1 MRFYCPHCWRDF
13 DQDVRRCPH
22 CGLDINE
29 FWDSK
34 DYVEKLILALQHPE
48 KETPIRAAWLLG
60 QIKDPRA
67 LQPLMDLAQS
77 TEDVYLARAA
87 VHALGE
93 IGTPA
98 CFKVLARL
106 RNHPAKLVRDAVR
119 QILAR
124 QTAAKGRKPDKEAS
138 P

>member
-13 DQDVRRCPH
+13 GQDARHCPH
-22 CGLDINE
+22 CGLHIEE
-29 FWDSK
+29 FWESR

-67 LQPLMDLAQS
+67 IQPLIALARS

-87 VHALGE
+87 VRALGE

-98 CFKVLARL
+98 CLQFLARL
-106 RNHPAKLVRDAVR
+106 RDHPAKLVRDAVR
-119 QILAR
+119 RILAGP
-124 QTAAKGRKPDKEAS
+124 TAANGQQADKEAS